1 MLPLQWAQVQFL
13 IGEIWSHMQ
22 QGVAKKKWR
31 KWCFRYRLSLLFS
44 KSKHLNIVNVSIFL
58 MAVTFRYLVV
68 YYRYSFSFLLVAT
81 SPPGI
86 YSLKQPFQNGLLSI
100 LTLCSPRRAK
110 FCRYGNKIRKWAGK
124 HMLTHTHTN
133 IKHTHASTQKSQ
145 IHNIQGSCKKKV
157 SCVNSLLSNMKNFV
171 LSCLPST
178 N

>member
-1 MLPLQWAQVQFL
+1 MRNKWDFPGDPVVKNLCFHCSGHRFNSWLEKYDPTCYRVWPR
-13 IGEIWSHMQ
+13 
-22 QGVAKKKWR
+22 KKSR
-31 KWCFRYRLSLLFS
+31 KWCFWYRLSLLFS

-68 YYRYSFSFLLVAT
+68 YYLYSFSFLLVAT

-110 FCRYGNKIRKWAGK
+110 FCRYGNKRRKWAGK

-133 IKHTHASTQKSQ
+133 LKHTHASTQSHKYTIS
-145 IHNIQGSCKKKV
+145 KV
-157 SCVNSLLSNMKNFV
+157 VARKNWV
-171 LSCLPST
+171 V
-178 N
+178 